1 MGGIAERLSKWVL
14 CLLFVDCALYQ
25 HPDTCMSAILQCI
38 AMYLKMAPYRHGGAG
53 KGAGLLPVKN
63 SQQLHVECDTDSVDA
78 EFHSD
83 GDVESVSVEE
93 SDGDRDSDND
103 ADSDDD

>member
-1 MGGIAERLSKWVL
+1 MLS
-14 CLLFVDCALYQ
+14 AN
-25 HPDTCMSAILQCI
+25 
-38 AMYLKMAPYRHGGAG
+38 
-53 KGAGLLPVKN
+53 N
-63 SQQLHVECDTDSVDA
+63 SQQLHVESDTDIVDA

-93 SDGDRDSDND
+93 LDGDRDSDND